1 MNATVPFAINGRFLT
16 QSATGVQRYAMNV
29 VREMDRA
36 MVGNESAPIIVPPHA
51 TDPGLAKVPV
61 VAHGRLQGHAWEQL
75 SLPTAF
81 SGRLLNLCNTAPA
94 LKRDQII
101 CIHDANIFAA
111 PESYS
116 PRFRMLYRSL
126 QPYLARRAARIVT
139 VSHAA
144 ARQLE
149 RYLPVR
155 VEDIAVLPNGHE
167 HALAWDPSKAQI
179 APSFFRGYGN
189 PSERPFVLALGSR
202 ARHKNLALLVTA
214 ADALAEIGVDLV
226 VAGDGGAVFAA
237 ANLYARPNVHLL
249 GRVTDDDLAYLLERA
264 LCLAFPSFAEG
275 FGLPI
280 VEAMARGCPVVAS
293 NCASMPEVCGPAA
306 LLASPFDAVEWIGHI
321 RALKESPDLASDL
334 VGRGL
339 ERVKLFSWQNT
350 AEGYLSLLQSPSRH
364 LSSYGKARPAK
375 PRIAAV
381 FATRG
386 RPEIVSRAVKRLL
399 QTQSLKPIGVIVSCA
414 EPSDAGDL
422 AVTPGVRVLTGPSG
436 LAAQRNTALR
446 DLPPDT
452 EIVAFFDDDF
462 IADSEWLA
470 TAGSVFR
477 DESRIAAFTGRVV
490 ADGIKGPG
498 IGFDE
503 AVRLLESASPD
514 DRTWAEPY
522 SPYGC
527 NMAFRVAAV
536 RGMRFDERLVLYSWL
551 EDRDFAATLAKNGG
565 RCVKAGRAY
574 GVHMGAKSGRI
585 SGERL
590 GYSQIVNPLYM
601 LRKGTMTI
609 GQAAD
614 QILRNLVSNFGRL
627 VWPEPFIDRRG
638 RVRGNLIAF
647 RDVLNGRLEPER
659 AATLPKRTIRSTEL
673 EVQAK

>member
-1 MNATVPFAINGRFLT
+1 MNATLPFAINGRFLT
-16 QSATGVQRYAMNV
+16 QNATGVQRYAMNV
-29 VREMDRA
+29 VREMDRVMGSDEGA
-36 MVGNESAPIIVPPHA
+36 SIIAPPHT
-51 TDPGLAKVPV
+51 TDPGFTKIAV
-61 VAHGRLQGHAWEQL
+61 VTRGRLQGHAWEQL

-126 QPYLARRAARIVT
+126 QPHLVRRAARIAT

-144 ARQLE
+144 ARQIE

-155 VEDIAVLPNGHE
+155 AEDIAVLPNGHE
-167 HALAWDPSKAQI
+167 HALVWDPSRAQI
-179 APSFFRGYGN
+179 APSFLHGYGN
-189 PSERPFVLALGSR
+189 PNERPFVLALGSR

-226 VAGDGGAVFAA
+226 VAGDAGTVFAA
-237 ANLYARPNVHLL
+237 ENLGAKANVHLL

-306 LLASPFDAVEWIGHI
+306 LLASPFDPAEWIGHI
-321 RALKESPDLASDL
+321 SALKKSPQLASDL

-350 AEGYLSLLQSPSRH
+350 AEGYLSLLEQPSRH
-364 LSSYGKARPAK
+364 LNSYCKERPAK

-386 RPEIVSRAVKRLL
+386 RPEIVSRSVKRLL
-399 QTQSLKPIGVIVSCA
+399 QTQSLKPVGVIVSCA

-422 AVTPGVRVLTGPSG
+422 AVTLGVRVVSGPPG
-436 LAAQRNTALR
+436 LAAQRNTALK

-462 IADSEWLA
+462 IADDEWLA
-470 TAGSVFR
+470 TAGSAFR
-477 DESRIAAFTGRVV
+477 DESRVAAFTGRVV

-503 AVRLLESASPD
+503 AVRLLEAASPD

-527 NMAFRVAAV
+527 NMAFRVAAIS
-536 RGMRFDERLVLYSWL
+536 GMRFDERLVLYSWL
-551 EDRDFAATLAKNGG
+551 EDRDFAAAVAKAGG
-565 RCVKAGRAY
+565 RCVKSGRAY
-574 GVHMGAKSGRI
+574 GVHMGVKSGRI

-590 GYSQIVNPLYM
+590 GYSQIINPLYL
-601 LRKGTMTI
+601 LRKGTMTV
-609 GQAAD
+609 GQVAD
-614 QILRNLVSNFGRL
+614 QILRNLVSNFGRAI
-627 VWPEPFIDRRG
+627 WPEPFIDRRG
-638 RVRGNLIAF
+638 RVRGNIIAL

-659 AATLPKRTIRSTEL
+659 AVTLPKRTIRSTEL
-673 EVQAK
+673 EVEAK